1 MSLADFRSRG
11 VSGGLPTSSFDR
23 PGLHGWMRVA
33 FGPGERSPAV
43 ESALRDDMKL
53 PVVDRLRR
61 VMAVAAL
68 SMPFSVIGD
77 VGAGPAELRE
87 RVVVKLFV
95 VAAYLAGVL
104 VLRRLRTAPV
114 ARVDRVVPFVAGLLC
129 LGTAASGIAADDAL
143 MVAYILS
150 VITIGLGVVLPWTLR
165 AQLVLVGIACAC
177 FALVLFVSPSGAALS
192 PNMRFAVLTAML
204 VSLVATFAL
213 EAHRVE
219 SRRIALLHAG
229 QAAILRRVSA
239 DADLAEVLQRIVDLC
254 EEQFPS
260 KIFSVLL
267 LDEEKLRLRPG
278 GASRRL
284 PAEWVAA
291 IDGVEIGP
299 EVGSCGAAAAR
310 AERVIVTSIAT
321 DPKWAGFRDLALSH
335 RLRACWSEPIRD
347 ARGEVLGT
355 FATYSNVPDS
365 PGPEEIALVETAA
378 DLAGIA
384 IDRQRGHEAIRKYLT
399 ALDAAR
405 REAVRHAGE
414 LAIARDHALAS
425 TRAKS
430 EFLANMSHEIRTPMN
445 AVIGMTTLLLGTP
458 LTDEQRDFAQTIRMS
473 GDALLTIINDILD
486 FSKIEAGQLELE
498 RQPFELRACAE
509 DSIDLIA
516 QQAAQKGVE
525 LTLLIGPEVPQRVVG
540 DLSRLRQVLVNL
552 LNNAVKFT
560 DAGEVVLA
568 CWVAPTDDDRIHFAV
583 RDTGVGIPQERM
595 DRLFRPFTQVD
606 ASVTRRFGGTGLG
619 LTISKRFVEMMGG
632 EMCVESD
639 PGRGSTFYF
648 TIRAPADVVAA
659 SEPRPL
665 GGRRV
670 LIADPHPTRRWGLV
684 LQAKSLGLDASTTDG
699 ARDAAARL
707 RDGPPFDAVLCAT
720 AEPADAARDAVVDL
734 LRVAGERGV
743 PVTLV
748 GASVRDSLEGR
759 PGPRV
764 ETVPRPLRLSQLASA
779 LGRLLDAAARTP
791 ARARA
796 GSDGLDATLGSRF
809 PLRVLIAEDNRINQK
824 VALKLLERM
833 GYRAD
838 VAADGFEVL
847 AALERQPYDVI
858 LMDIQMPGMDGI
870 EAARTIRQSR
880 PKHEQPAILALTAN
894 ATQQDHAECLEAGMD
909 GFLSKP
915 VAPAA
920 LAKALE
926 RCGRARRGEGE
937 GAVRRMSV

>member
-1 MSLADFRSRG
+1 M
-11 VSGGLPTSSFDR
+11 
-23 PGLHGWMRVA
+23 A
-33 FGPGERSPAV
+33 FGLGERSAAI

-53 PVVDRLRR
+53 PVLDRLRR
-61 VMAVAAL
+61 IMAVATIA
-68 SMPFSVIGD
+68 MPFSMIGD
-77 VGAGPAELRE
+77 VGVSAPEFRQRLIAKSAVAAGYLVGMLVLRALASAPAARVE
-87 RVVVKLFV
+87 RVVPLI
-95 VAAYLAGVL
+95 AA
-104 VLRRLRTAPV
+104 
-114 ARVDRVVPFVAGLLC
+114 FLC
-129 LGTAASGIAADDAL
+129 FGTTASGIAANDAL
-143 MVAYILS
+143 MIAYLLS
-150 VITIGLGVVLPWTLR
+150 VITIGLGVVLPWTIR
-165 AQLVLVGIACAC
+165 AQIVLVGLACAC
-177 FALVLFVSPSGAALS
+177 FAVTLVASPSGAALS

-204 VSLVATFAL
+204 VSLVATYVL
-213 EAHRVE
+213 EAHRHE

-239 DADLAEVLQRIVDLC
+239 DADLGEVLQRIVDLC
-254 EEQFPS
+254 EEQFPR

-267 LDEEKLRLRPG
+267 LDEDGRRLRT
-278 GASRRL
+278 GASGRL

-321 DPKWAGFRDLALSH
+321 DPKWAAFRDLALSH

-355 FATYSNVPDS
+355 FATYSNVPDHPS
-365 PGPEEIALVETAA
+365 AAEIALIETAA

-498 RQPFELRACAE
+498 RQPFDLRARAE
-509 DSIDLIA
+509 ASIDLIA

-525 LTLLIGPEVPQRVVG
+525 LTLLIAPDVPSRVVG
-540 DLSRLRQVLVNL
+540 DLSRLRQVFVNL

-560 DAGEVVLA
+560 DAGEVVLT
-568 CWVAPTDDDRIHFAV
+568 CSMQPGSRDRIHFAV
-583 RDTGVGIPQERM
+583 RDTGVGIPKERM
-595 DRLFRPFTQVD
+595 DRLFRPFTQID

-632 EMCVESD
+632 DICVESE
-639 PGRGSTFYF
+639 PGRGSTFHF
-648 TIRAPADVVAA
+648 TICAPADAPQASVAEA
-659 SEPRPL
+659 KPL
-665 GGRRV
+665 AGRHV
-670 LIADPHPTRRWGLV
+670 LIADGHATRRYGLV
-684 LQAKSLGLDASTTDG
+684 LQAAALGLDATTSNG
-699 ARDAAARL
+699 AGDAVGRL
-707 RDGPPFDAVLCAT
+707 RSGERFDALVVAT
-720 AEPADAARDAVVDL
+720 GEMPGEAADATVEL

-743 PVTLV
+743 PVCLV
-748 GASVRDSLEGR
+748 GAPGRDSLEGR

-764 ETVPRPLRLSQLASA
+764 EAVPRPVRLSHLASA
-779 LGRLLDAAARTP
+779 LGRLLDGAARVP
-791 ARARA
+791 LRSRQAP
-796 GSDGLDATLGSRF
+796 DGLDAALGSRF
-809 PLRVLIAEDNRINQK
+809 PLRVLLAEDNRINQK

-833 GYRAD
+833 GYQAD
-838 VAADGFEVL
+838 VAADGFEVI
-847 AALERQPYDVI
+847 AALDRQHYDVI

-870 EAARTIRQSR
+870 EAARKIRQTR
-880 PKHEQPAILALTAN
+880 PHDEQPAILALTAN
-894 ATQQDHAECLEAGMD
+894 ATQQDAADCLEAGMD

-926 RCGRARRGEGE
+926 RCARARFGEADDGSQ
-937 GAVRRMSV
+937 RMSV